1 MRTITIIEKIVAVSP
16 DGKEY
21 SPYGASL
28 PGSTRKATGK
38 YTWELNDNGS
48 ITIGLGRKPADNLQ
62 EAITVA
68 KNLEKLGYEYKG
80 VRKNK

>member
-1 MRTITIIEKIVAVSP
+1 MRTVTIIEKIVAVSP

-21 SPYGASL
+21 SPYGASI
-28 PGSTRKATGK
+28 PGSTIKHTGK
-38 YTWELNDNGS
+38 YSWELNDNGR
-48 ITIGLGRKPADNLQ
+48 ITIGLGRRAADSLE
-62 EAITVA
+62 EAVKVA